1 MDSKLNAIIKPF
13 KYMFLGLFVEFL
25 IVLSFF
31 TALYSSYDKNLFEVK
46 LNGILMNCYYT
57 EKYTNGFLVN
67 AGVESYNSVENRTNE
82 IELTDKMN
90 LKVDEYEVYYKSGM
104 RKSDT
109 NGWLREDDLNY
120 KLVTNSKLK
129 LEIKRKNKIIYNGNY
144 ISDLS
149 NIINENGRYFIHIY
163 STRKDGLLTSVK
175 THISF
180 NVLVGG
186 GNRA

>member
-1 MDSKLNAIIKPF
+1 MDSELKAMMKPF
-13 KYMFLGLFVEFL
+13 KYMFIILFVEIL

-31 TALYSSYDKNLFEVK
+31 TALYSNYDKNLFEVK
-46 LNGILMNCYYT
+46 LNGILMNCYYR
-57 EKYTNGFLVN
+57 EKYTNGFLIN
-67 AGVESYNSVENRTNE
+67 AGVEGYNSVENRTNE
-82 IELTDKMN
+82 IELSDKMN
-90 LKVDEYEVYYKSGM
+90 LKVDEYEVYYKNGM

-120 KLVTNSKLK
+120 KLVTNSKLN
-129 LEIKRKNKIIYNGNY
+129 LEIKRKNKVIYSGDY

-149 NIINENGRYFIHIY
+149 NIVQEKGRYFIHIY
-163 STRKDGLLTSVK
+163 STRKDRIFNSVK

-186 GNRA
+186 GNRE